1 MTTTEYNDC
10 VTNLADDLYRYA
22 SRLVNNT
29 ESGKDVVQEVYEK
42 IWKKKSKIRVEE
54 ARNYLFKATYNT
66 CMDHIRKIKTA
77 RNYVDQHTIERYDNT
92 AGVRFELQ
100 DFLHQAL
107 NTLTDIQRSLIL
119 LRDYEGYSYQE
130 IGELTGLSESQ
141 VKVYI
146 FRGRKSLKSIIQSV
160 NHYE

>member
-1 MTTTEYNDC
+1 MTTTEYNEC

-22 SRLVNNT
+22 ARLVNNM
-29 ESGKDVVQEVYEK
+29 ESGKDVVQEVFEK
-42 IWKKKSKIRVEE
+42 IWKNKSKIRVNE

-66 CMDHIRKIKTA
+66 CMDHIRKTKTA
-77 RNYVDQHTIERYDNT
+77 RAYVNQQPNIQHDNT
-92 AGVRFELQ
+92 MGLRFELQ
-100 DFLHQAL
+100 DYLSQAL
-107 NTLTDIQRSLIL
+107 NKLSEVQRSLIL

-130 IGELTGLSESQ
+130 IGKLTGLSESQ

-146 FRGRKSLKSIIQSV
+146 FRGRKTLKSIIQSV